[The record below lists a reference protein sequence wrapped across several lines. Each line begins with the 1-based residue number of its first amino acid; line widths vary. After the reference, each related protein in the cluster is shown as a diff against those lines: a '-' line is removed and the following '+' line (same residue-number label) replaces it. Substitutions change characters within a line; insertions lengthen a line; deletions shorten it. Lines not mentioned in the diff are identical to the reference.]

1 MKLAEQQFRKL
12 AGGLRRLN
20 MKGEISMKER
30 LYGYIDNIGEE
41 MFKMADQI
49 FDHPE
54 LGLEEVNA
62 CKWLTDWLEKDGFE
76 VERGIAGVETSF
88 RAIYRH
94 GEGGPNIG

>member
-49 FDHPE
+49 RC
-54 LGLEEVNA
+54 V
-62 CKWLTDWLEKDGFE
+62 
-76 VERGIAGVETSF
+76 
-88 RAIYRH
+88 
-94 GEGGPNIG
+94 